1 MNMKVKNSRPS
12 MVTLPPAGE
21 FGAKPL
27 KPGVNLVSSRY
38 LEQLK
43 DHEGVEHLFHPDHG
57 CLELVDEGEPYV
69 PEDASKTLKG
79 TNAANAIELVE
90 ACGSIAQLEQWMHA
104 DDRKTVQKAIFK
116 RLEELQEE
124 PTEES

>member
-1 MNMKVKNSRPS
+1 MNMKVTNSRPS

-57 CLELVDEGEPYV
+57 CLELV
-69 PEDASKTLKG
+69 
-79 TNAANAIELVE
+79 E